1 MIAIQLVT
9 RRRRAFTIFI
19 PSRRKIEF
27 LQKNITQLNV
37 EFKEINV
44 FDHRKNDE
52 NCVSDNAVL
61 DAKRKTAYIINVRT
75 ETTEKTANCQGTRRN
90 TFEI

>member
-1 MIAIQLVT
+1 VRSQRAIYRDIFLQYQIYIIITQLVT
-9 RRRRAFTIFI
+9 RSGKAFTIFI

-44 FDHRKNDE
+44 ADHE
-52 NCVSDNAVL
+52 
-61 DAKRKTAYIINVRT
+61 
-75 ETTEKTANCQGTRRN
+75 
-90 TFEI
+90 